1 MSRLTRVYWATLLF
15 VALIAA
21 ISLSIGESYVSPWDW
36 VGMLFSN
43 NDDSVQRTIIRDLR
57 LPRVLSACLVG
68 GTLACAGAA
77 FQGLFRN
84 ALAEPYVIG
93 ASSGAALGVAI
104 AIVLGLQ
111 TTIAGL
117 GATAGMAMIGSL
129 AVVSLVLGI
138 GATVRSW
145 STATLLLAGIA
156 ISSLVNSIVSALM
169 ILNDMRAIAVLSWVM
184 GSMAAV
190 HWSSLC
196 IATIVAVPSVLV
208 IIASARAL
216 DAFSLGDSTALSLG
230 LDIKTFRFVLVIAA
244 SLATAAAVSLA
255 GIVGFVG
262 LVAPHIARQM
272 VGSRHAAM
280 LPLSICIGAGLM
292 MLADS
297 LSRTIIAPAELPVGI
312 VTAIIG
318 SPFFLWMLLVGNR
331 RADGQLS

>member
-1 MSRLTRVYWATLLF
+1 MLV
-15 VALIAA
+15 VAIIAA
-21 ISLSIGESYVSPWDW
+21 VSLSIGESYVSPSDW
-36 VGMLFSN
+36 LAALLSS
-43 NDDSVQRTIIRDLR
+43 DDNSVQRTIIRDLR

-68 GTLACAGAA
+68 GALAGAGAA

-84 ALAEPYVIG
+84 VLAEPYVIG

-111 TTIAGL
+111 SSIGGL
-117 GATAGMAMIGSL
+117 GATAAMAMTGSL
-129 AVVSLVLGI
+129 LVVSLVLGI
-138 GATVRSW
+138 GVTVRSW

-156 ISSLVNSIVSALM
+156 ISSLVNSIVSAIL

-190 HWSSLC
+190 HWGSLF
-196 IATIVAVPSVLV
+196 IAVLVALPSLLV
-208 IIASARAL
+208 IIASSRAL
-216 DAFSLGDSTALSLG
+216 DAFSLGDSTASSLG
-230 LDIKTFRFVLVIAA
+230 LNIKAFRFLLVVAA

-262 LVAPHIARQM
+262 LVAPHISRQL
-272 VGSRHAAM
+272 VGARHAAM
-280 LPLSICIGAGLM
+280 LPLSIFIGAGLM
-292 MLADS
+292 MLADA

-318 SPFFLWMLLVGNR
+318 SPFFLWMLLVGSR
-331 RADGQLS
+331 RASSQLG

>member
-1 MSRLTRVYWATLLF
+1 MYLFTLLA
-15 VALIAA
+15 VSLIAA
-21 ISLSIGESYVSPWDW
+21 LSLSIGESYVSPMDW
-36 VGMLFSN
+36 LSAVFGFSE
-43 NDDSVQRTIIRDLR
+43 DSVRRTIICDLR

-68 GTLACAGAA
+68 GALAGAGAA

-104 AIVLGLQ
+104 AIVLGMQ
-111 TTIAGL
+111 TSIAGL
-117 GATAGMAMIGSL
+117 GATAVMAMVGSL

-138 GATVRSW
+138 GTAVQSW

-184 GSMAAV
+184 GSMAAA
-190 HWSSLC
+190 HWSSLL
-196 IATIVAVPSVLV
+196 IAVAIAVPSILV
-208 IIASARAL
+208 IVASSRAL
-216 DAFSLGDSTALSLG
+216 DAFSLGDSTASSLG
-230 LDIKTFRFVLVIAA
+230 MNIKLFRFVLVTAA

-262 LVAPHIARQM
+262 LVAPHIARQA

-280 LPLSICIGAGLM
+280 LPLSILIGTGLM
-292 MLADS
+292 MFADS
-297 LSRTIIAPAELPVGI
+297 ISRTIIAPAELPVGI
-312 VTAIIG
+312 ITALIG

-331 RADGQLS
+331 RFSGQSS